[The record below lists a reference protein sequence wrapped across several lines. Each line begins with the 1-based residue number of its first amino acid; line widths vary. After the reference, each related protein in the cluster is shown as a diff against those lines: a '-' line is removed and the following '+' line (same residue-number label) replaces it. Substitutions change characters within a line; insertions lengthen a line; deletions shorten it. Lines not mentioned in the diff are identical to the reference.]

1 MLLLNGIASVA
12 CFALLAALQP
22 GVPAVAIALILYLS
36 GALRSIGFTA
46 YNSLAFSDV
55 DGEDL
60 THANT
65 LNASVQELAA
75 GLGIAVADAHPLV
88 LARADLVTRLG
99 GGVGAVREVCDLILQ
114 AQGLGDYQPEA
125 SV

>member
-1 MLLLNGIASVA
+1 MNRQANVQA
-12 CFALLAALQP
+12 C
-22 GVPAVAIALILYLS
+22 
-36 GALRSIGFTA
+36 
-46 YNSLAFSDV
+46 
-55 DGEDL
+55 
-60 THANT
+60 
-65 LNASVQELAA
+65 

-88 LARADLVTRLG
+88 LARADMVTRLA

>member
-1 MLLLNGIASVA
+1 MGDDTIDLPVMQA
-12 CFALLAALQP
+12 C
-22 GVPAVAIALILYLS
+22 
-36 GALRSIGFTA
+36 
-46 YNSLAFSDV
+46 
-55 DGEDL
+55 
-60 THANT
+60 
-65 LNASVQELAA
+65 